1 MPPSSSSSSPWKPD
15 VIIIGTGQ
23 AGVPLA
29 RRLAA
34 AGRRVVIIERAKAG
48 GTCVNAGC
56 TPTKTLVASA
66 RAAHVARTGARLG
79 VHAGEVVVDFAAVM
93 ARTNGMVGRWRAGIE
108 RHLAEAGERLLFVR
122 GHGRFVGPR
131 AVEVNGQRLEASQIV
146 VNVGARPA
154 IPEIPGL
161 TRVEPLTSS
170 SALALT
176 ELPRRL
182 LILGAGYIAC
192 ELGQAFR
199 RLGSEVAL
207 VTHSARLLRR
217 EDEAASE
224 ALTSVFRAE
233 GLELV
238 LGRPVAE
245 VTRANGEIEL
255 RMTDGGAPVRG
266 SHLLVATGR
275 TPNTNDLGCAEGH
288 VTLDGH
294 GSIVVDER
302 YETSERGVFA
312 AGDCTPGPQFTHV
325 SWDDHRVLFDVLMG
339 RPARRRS
346 DRLVPSTVFTDP
358 QVAAVGLTEQAA
370 RARGLD
376 VEVATMPFGNIARAI
391 ETDETAG
398 VIKIVIDAKT
408 ERVLGAC
415 VVGANAGE
423 LIHVFSV
430 LMQSGGSARAIV
442 DGEFAHPT
450 LAEGLQTA
458 LMKLPR
464 YALA

>member
-1 MPPSSSSSSPWKPD
+1 MPPSSSTSWSKPD

-79 VHAGEVVVDFAAVM
+79 VHAGEVIVDFAAVM

-108 RHLAEAGERLLFVR
+108 RHLADAGERLRFVR

-131 AVEVNGQRLEASQIV
+131 AVEVNGERFEASQIV

-154 IPEIPGL
+154 RPEIPGL
-161 TRVEPLTSS
+161 AAVEPLTSS

-176 ELPRRL
+176 ALPRRL
-182 LILGAGYIAC
+182 LILGAGYVAC

-199 RLGSEVAL
+199 RLGAEVAL
-207 VTHSARLLRR
+207 VSHSARLLRH

-224 ALTSVFRAE
+224 ALAGVFRAE
-233 GLELV
+233 GIELA
-238 LGRPVAE
+238 LGRSVVEAA
-245 VTRANGEIEL
+245 RANGQVEL
-255 RMTDGGAPVRG
+255 RTSDGGGPLRG

-275 TPNTNDLGCAEGH
+275 APNTSDLGCAEGR
-288 VTLDGH
+288 VALDASGH
-294 GSIVVDER
+294 IIVDER
-302 YETSERGVFA
+302 YETSEPGVFA

-325 SWDDHRVLFDVLMG
+325 AWDDHRVLFDVLTN

-358 QVAAVGLTEQAA
+358 QVAAVGLTEEAA
-370 RARGLD
+370 RARGLA
-376 VEVATMPFGNIARAI
+376 VEVATMPFGQIARAI

-398 VIKIVIDAKT
+398 VVKIVVDASS

-464 YALA
+464 YALS